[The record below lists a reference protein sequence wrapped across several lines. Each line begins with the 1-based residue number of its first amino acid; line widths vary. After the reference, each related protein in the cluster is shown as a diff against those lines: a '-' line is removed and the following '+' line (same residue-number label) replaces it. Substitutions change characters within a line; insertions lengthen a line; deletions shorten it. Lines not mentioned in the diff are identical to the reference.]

1 MQSEALRIE
10 NGRWTERMPAVWLA
24 VSLIP
29 LACTAVLAQTPPSPA
44 SHPSS
49 KPAFEV
55 ATIKPADPR
64 PHGMYVIY
72 EADRTEV
79 KAQTLAELL
88 GYAYGYHV
96 RFDGQITGLP
106 DWGTTQRYD
115 MVAKMTAEDAAAL
128 QKLGKDEQQRWR
140 EQAMQSLLADRF
152 SLTLHHGTK
161 PIPVY
166 DLVIAKDGIKMKDA
180 ATDLAP
186 LQTGKD
192 SDSTPWK
199 GIHDLKDTSVAQAYS
214 MSSFA
219 DELSAPYA
227 QVGRPVLDKTGLTGT
242 YNFTLDWSIYS
253 ASAAAAGEATSIFD
267 ALRKIGLKL
276 QPSTAAFQTI
286 VVDHVEHPTAN

>member
-10 NGRWTERMPAVWLA
+10 NGRWTKRMPAVWLA

-29 LACTAVLAQTPPSPA
+29 LACTAVLAQTTPPPT

-64 PHGMYVIY
+64 SHGMYVTY
-72 EADRTEV
+72 EPDRTEV

-106 DWGTTQRYD
+106 DWGTTRGTD

-161 PIPVY
+161 PIPVT
-166 DLVIAKDGIKMKDA
+166 I
-180 ATDLAP
+180 
-186 LQTGKD
+186 
-192 SDSTPWK
+192 W
-199 GIHDLKDTSVAQAYS
+199 
-214 MSSFA
+214 SS
-219 DELSAPYA
+219 P
-227 QVGRPVLDKTGLTGT
+227 KT
-242 YNFTLDWSIYS
+242 
-253 ASAAAAGEATSIFD
+253 AS
-267 ALRKIGLKL
+267 R
-276 QPSTAAFQTI
+276 
-286 VVDHVEHPTAN
+286 